1 MTELLASLWR
11 YSEAVPSIQV
21 KNVPDDVHET
31 MRRRARESG
40 RSLQE
45 YMLHR
50 LCREAR
56 TPTVEELMAR
66 VADRS
71 GGNFSLE
78 EATALVRDERD
89 AR

>member
-1 MTELLASLWR
+1 M
-11 YSEAVPSIQV
+11 PSIQV

-40 RSLQE
+40 QSLQE
-45 YMLHR
+45 YMLQK

-66 VADRS
+66 IAHHS
-71 GGNFSLE
+71 GGDFSLE
-78 EATALVRDERD
+78 EAAALVRAERD